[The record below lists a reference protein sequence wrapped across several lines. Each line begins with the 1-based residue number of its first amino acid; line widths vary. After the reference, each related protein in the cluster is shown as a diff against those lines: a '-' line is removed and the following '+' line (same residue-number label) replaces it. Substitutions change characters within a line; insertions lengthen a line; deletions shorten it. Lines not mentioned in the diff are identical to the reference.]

1 MVKPFS
7 IQAPENIAKE
17 YAGNKQRIAEAARMG
32 VIDPTAAVLAGMFI
46 DRMRS
51 AQSQEGLNPPTVA
64 QQVMGG
70 APPAPPAPSL
80 PAGGLG
86 ASPPAAPPMA
96 PPMGMPPEMGMAPPM
111 PEAPPMGMADG
122 GLAVLP
128 VPDTMFDEP
137 DNGGYAGGGIVAFA
151 DGGGIDL
158 ERLRRALLAQESG
171 GDYGIKNK
179 QGSPAM
185 GGYQFMPDTARALAK
200 RLGIEYRP
208 DLLLG
213 DKGRSKEGIAYQER
227 LMDEQM
233 KDILAFSGG
242 DLGRAAAFHFAGP
255 NEKGWGAKTRKYQQD
270 ILRRYSG
277 TKDDGTLPERNVE
290 TSEGRRG
297 LHDDMYALAKERFAG
312 LPDSGLD
319 ELEAYYR
326 KELDPE
332 TQRKER
338 KEDMWMALAQLGA
351 NMAASNSPFFLQAA
365 GEAIAATMP
374 GVQASKKERK
384 AAERDARKGLRE
396 VLGLERD
403 EQKEVLAY
411 AKDLTVAE
419 LRSEESQIERE
430 TRINEAKVQREHDF
444 AVMREEQRNA
454 MARIAETAKVQGAAN
469 NTEPERHR
477 AAWRQVLLDR
487 VKQGVPIYGPDGKL
501 IVFKKMPSGSELD
514 LLAGQLALKD
524 LGLKNS
530 GTGLE
535 TSLALRSSGG
545 GGAQPAVVDTDYGS
559 M

>member
-70 APPAPPAPSL
+70 APPASPASPL
-80 PAGGLG
+80 PTGGLG

-122 GLAVLP
+122 GLAELP
-128 VPDTMFDEP
+128 VPEMMFD
-137 DNGGYAGGGIVAFA
+137 DGSYA
-151 DGGGIDL
+151 DGGLVAFSQGGELDR
-158 ERLRRALLAQESG
+158 ERLRRAFLMQESG

-185 GGYQFMPDTARALAK
+185 GAYQFMPDTARALAK

-227 LMDEQM
+227 LMDAQLD
-233 KDILAFSGG
+233 DILAFSGG

-255 NEKGWGAKTRKYQQD
+255 NEKGWKAKTHQYQKD
-270 ILRRYSG
+270 IERRYSG

-312 LPDSGLD
+312 LPDSGLG
-319 ELEAYYR
+319 ELEEYYR

-332 TQRKER
+332 ARRKER
-338 KEDMWMALAQLGA
+338 KDDMWMALAQLGA
-351 NMAASNSPFFLQAA
+351 SMASSNSPFFLQAA
-365 GEAIAATMP
+365 GEAIAATLP

-384 AAERDARKGLRE
+384 AAERDAAKGLRE
-396 VLGLERD
+396 VLGLKRD

-411 AKDLTVAE
+411 AKDLTAVE
-419 LRSEESQIERE
+419 LRAEEFEV
-430 TRINEAKVQREHDF
+430 TTGLK
-444 AVMREEQRNA
+444 REELAQ
-454 MARIAETAKVQGAAN
+454 AK
-469 NTEPERHR
+469 
-477 AAWRQVLLDR
+477 
-487 VKQGVPIYGPDGKL
+487 
-501 IVFKKMPSGSELD
+501 
-514 LLAGQLALKD
+514 QLALAELDAKRQVALAKATEGGKSTEFDKVAMSIFQRD
-524 LGLKNS
+524 LLRQKQGKYFHPGGNPKNGPVAPQEMLVKAYKEAAEILGKGGSNLSDVLK
-530 GTGLE
+530 TD
-535 TSLALRSSGG
+535 G
-545 GGAQPAVVDTDYGS
+545 GGAGAGGGDDIDFNSLG
-559 M
+559 